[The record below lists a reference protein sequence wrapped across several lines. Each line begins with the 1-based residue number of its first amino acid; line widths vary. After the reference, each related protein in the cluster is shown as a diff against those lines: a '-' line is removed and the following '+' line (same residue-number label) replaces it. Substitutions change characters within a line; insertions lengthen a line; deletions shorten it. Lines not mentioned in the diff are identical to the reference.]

1 MDDAERA
8 PTAGGRRH
16 SRKPTPAERRDQRGK
31 VDSLGEVLDAAARFL
46 EARPRSEAE
55 VRSKLLR
62 LGYRS
67 DLVDGAVTRLVELGY
82 LDDDT
87 FARSWVDSRD
97 RSSPRGEHA
106 LRLEL
111 ARKGVARE
119 IIDEVLGERRDDA
132 AVRAAQA
139 GDLLPASPDEAAADR
154 LLAKRMASLVREPD
168 LRKRRQKAYALL
180 ARSGFSPDVCA
191 RMSRQLG
198 DADGPVAPDDT

>member
-8 PTAGGRRH
+8 PATGARRH
-16 SRKPTPAERRDQRGK
+16 SRKPTPGERREQRGK

-46 EARPRSEAE
+46 EARPRAEAE
-55 VRSKLLR
+55 VRSRLLR
-62 LGYRS
+62 LGYRPE
-67 DLVDGAVTRLVELGY
+67 LVDGAVTRLVEVGY
-82 LDDDT
+82 LDDDA

-97 RSSPRGEHA
+97 RSSPRGERA

-119 IIDEVLGERRDDA
+119 IIDDVLGERRDDA
-132 AVRAAQA
+132 AVRATGA

-154 LLAKRMASLVREPD
+154 LVAKRMASLLREPD

-191 RMSRQLG
+191 RVSRQLG
-198 DADGPVAPDDT
+198 DADDPVAPDDT